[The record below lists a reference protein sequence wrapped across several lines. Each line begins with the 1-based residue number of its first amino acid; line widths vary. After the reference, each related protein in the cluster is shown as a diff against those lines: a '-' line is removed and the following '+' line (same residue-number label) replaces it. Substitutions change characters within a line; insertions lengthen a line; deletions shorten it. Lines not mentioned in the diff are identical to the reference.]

1 MRIALVVAAALFAA
15 VAVCTPLPASDI
27 IPICG
32 DADNEGH
39 ITESDAVSAMRAA
52 VHLPAVCPIA
62 VCDVNADDRIS
73 VTDGVNILRNAL
85 ALPAVVDCRDV
96 TGGQ

>member
-1 MRIALVVAAALFAA
+1 MRTVLVAFAIGIVLAGSAAH
-15 VAVCTPLPASDI
+15 ASEI

-39 ITESDAVSAMRAA
+39 ITESDAVAALRAA
-52 VHLPAVCPIA
+52 VHLPSVCPIA

-73 VTDGVNILRNAL
+73 VADGVNILRNAL
-85 ALPAVVDCRDV
+85 ALPAVVDCKDV